1 MPPTASRSR
10 TALTLSCVALVG
22 TLLAA
27 CDEESED
34 SASET
39 STAGQPVTGPAKIT
53 VDGYSV
59 NVDCSGPSAGGPTVV
74 LLAGLGDP
82 LEKLADLRKGLGE
95 GTRVCAYDR
104 LGEGAS
110 DQPRDPQT
118 IESSGRILTG
128 VLSQVSGDGPVV
140 LVGHSLGGLIAARYA
155 PDHQDEV
162 KGLVLLDATSPTA
175 VADTS
180 TLIPESETGPAA
192 EVRAQLVATAKGDN
206 PEKFL
211 IVDGEVRSAGAIP
224 VEVVQHGKPVFAEL
238 PVYGPDLDR
247 QWAEGQAKWLA
258 VSSGSTPSTAA
269 ESGHYVYVDQPDIA
283 VQAIQRVVAEVA
295 RSK

>member
-1 MPPTASRSR
+1 MPSTGSRSR

-22 TLLAA
+22 ALLTA

-34 SASET
+34 SSPAPATPTGATVE
-39 STAGQPVTGPAKIT
+39 QPVSGTTKIT

-59 NVDCSGPSAGGPTVV
+59 TVDCSGAPAGGPTVV

-82 LEKLADLRKGLGE
+82 LETLADLRKGLGE

-110 DQPRDPQT
+110 DQPKEPQT
-118 IESSGRILTG
+118 VESSGRILTG
-128 VLSQVSGDGPVV
+128 VISRVAGGGPVV

-155 PDHQDEV
+155 PDHQDRV

-175 VADTS
+175 IADTS

-192 EVRAQLVATAKGDN
+192 EVRAQLVATGKGDN

-211 IVDGEVRSAGAIP
+211 IIDGEVRSAGAIP
-224 VEVVQHGKPVFAEL
+224 AEVVQHGKPVFAEL
-238 PVYGPDLDR
+238 PVYG
-247 QWAEGQAKWLA
+247 
-258 VSSGSTPSTAA
+258 
-269 ESGHYVYVDQPDIA
+269 
-283 VQAIQRVVAEVA
+283 
-295 RSK
+295 